1 MSLVA
6 HPELTLQQPAYL
18 VFSDVDETL
27 ITCKSMFDFLRF
39 RLTRSLGDEGEAR
52 YRLIRDQ
59 LRAQGEAGVPR
70 EEVNRAYYR
79 LHAGQDA
86 GELAAL
92 GEQWFAER
100 SAEPGF
106 FVPATLAAL
115 RRHREAGAALVL
127 VSGSFSPCLAP
138 LARAVGAAY
147 TLATEPLVERG
158 RYTGEVVRPMIGAGK
173 RAAVLDLLAFHP
185 GVDPARCYAFG
196 DHISDLPMLECVG
209 HPRVVGGDAQLLER
223 LGRRARPVPHD
234 AGPGGAGDPR
244 PMAAHG
250 PGRAVDGGGPAAA
263 GAAVPGCAVAC
274 WSMGAG
280 LAGVEACGHGCL

>member
-1 MSLVA
+1 M
-6 HPELTLQQPAYL
+6 
-18 VFSDVDETL
+18 
-27 ITCKSMFDFLRF
+27 
-39 RLTRSLGDEGEAR
+39 
-52 YRLIRDQ
+52 
-59 LRAQGEAGVPR
+59 PR

-79 LHAGQDA
+79 LHAGEDA

-100 SAEPGF
+100 SAEPDF

-115 RRHREAGAALVL
+115 RRHRAAGAALVL

-185 GVDPARCYAFG
+185 GVDPAQCFAFG

-223 LGRRARPVPHD
+223 LGRRAQPVPY
-234 AGPGGAGDPR
+234 GAAPDGTAPDGTGEGR
-244 PMAAHG
+244 PATAT
-250 PGRAVDGGGPAAA
+250 ATDGAA
-263 GAAVPGCAVAC
+263 GVAGVAAVANPGSGSRETVPGCAVAC

-280 LAGVEACGHGCL
+280 LAGAEACGHGCL